1 MVILVFI
8 YLSHSRM
15 RLPVPEVELESAVA
29 SEMYDTLV
37 LADSYEQQNSVG
49 RETKGRYRKQG
60 LD

>member
-15 RLPVPEVELESAVA
+15 RLSVPEVDLESAVA

-37 LADSYEQQNSVG
+37 LADSYEYQNSVG
-49 RETKGRYRKQG
+49 RGIKGRYRKQG

>member
-37 LADSYEQQNSVG
+37 LADSYDVRVTEFCG
-49 RETKGRYRKQG
+49 TW
-60 LD
+60 D